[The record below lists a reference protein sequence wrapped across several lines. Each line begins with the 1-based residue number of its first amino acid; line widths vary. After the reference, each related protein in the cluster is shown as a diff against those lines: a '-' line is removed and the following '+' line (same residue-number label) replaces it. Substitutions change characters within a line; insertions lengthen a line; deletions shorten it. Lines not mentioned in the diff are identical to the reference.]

1 MKEPGNPPLV
11 LRRGA
16 RYACYG
22 DGLCCTDVHGLGPVS
37 FAEKVQLGLVA
48 SRPVRYDPQLGHEV
62 LAVDEEGR
70 CRFLGEGGG
79 CRIYEAMDGRL
90 KPRSCHRFPL
100 GLTDTPAGWRVT
112 MAYRCSC
119 QTRSAHAPPLT
130 AERARALLEPERD
143 GDDAAGHRVREFM
156 LRAGE
161 QASFEAYLSAE
172 EELLGILEERGTEA
186 LDETLPSLAG
196 VSWEVLGRGMASG
209 PVASRFDAALRFFGD
224 ALVRLEGGVTEIEGR
239 RPWADVFARA
249 AARPAPQPEALLRS
263 WLADLVWAMH
273 WTDHATFAQFRRGLG
288 VRVAVARSVAARIGG
303 ATAWAEAVMVADL
316 VGSSPWWEA
325 AEGRILASE

>member
-1 MKEPGNPPLV
+1 MRDPGSRPLL

-48 SRPVRYDPQLGHEV
+48 SRPVRHDPQLGHDV
-62 LAVDEEGR
+62 LSVDGQGR
-70 CRFLGEGGG
+70 CCFLGDGG
-79 CRIYEAMDGRL
+79 CRIYEAMGGRL

-100 GLTDTPAGWRVT
+100 GLTDTPRGWRVT
-112 MAYRCSC
+112 MAYRCPC
-119 QTRSAHAPPLT
+119 QTHSANAPELT
-130 AERARALLEPERD
+130 LDRARALLEPERD
-143 GDDAAGHRVREFM
+143 GEDAAGHRVRAVT
-156 LRAGE
+156 LRGGE
-161 QASFEAYLSAE
+161 EVPFETYLAME
-172 EELLGILEERGTEA
+172 EALLGTLEEVGAEARDEA
-186 LDETLPSLAG
+186 LPPLEG
-196 VSWEVLGRGMASG
+196 VCWEALGRGMAAG

-224 ALVRLEGGVTEIEGR
+224 ALVRLEGGATEIEGR
-239 RPWADVFARA
+239 RPWADAFARA
-249 AARPAPQPEALLRS
+249 ALRPAPPPEALLQS

-288 VRVAVARSVAARIGG
+288 VRGAVARQIAERIGG
-303 ATAWAEAVMVADL
+303 PTAWGEAVMVVDL